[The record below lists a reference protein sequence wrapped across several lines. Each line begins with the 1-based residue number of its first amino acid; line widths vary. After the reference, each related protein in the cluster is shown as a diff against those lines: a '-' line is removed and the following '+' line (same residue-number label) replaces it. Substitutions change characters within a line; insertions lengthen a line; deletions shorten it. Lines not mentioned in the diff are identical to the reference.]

1 MAMTTTPT
9 ITAQRAVRTI
19 IAMPWHGFSAV
30 SGAWMLHPSDAHL
43 LDPVLGID
51 AFMLRDSPF
60 APHPH
65 AGFSAVTLLFPEA
78 EVGFH
83 NFDSLGT
90 RCQIAPGDLHW
101 TQAGRG
107 MMHDEPPIEIG
118 PKVTGLQVFVNLA
131 MRHKE
136 SPPVALHTDVGDM
149 PLITLP
155 GVQVRVVSGAH
166 DGHIAPITSDA
177 RWLTQ
182 IAMLDAT
189 LDPGAAWQT
198 TIPAGQRAF
207 FVLIQGTL
215 TVANET
221 RTSSE
226 EARQAF
232 VFEDTGD
239 AVTLQNTGNDAAR
252 GVLFYGMPLGE
263 PIVSHGPFNGNT
275 GADIARYIERYQRG
289 EMGIL
294 EPDGRLVR
302 SAAQGA

>member
-9 ITAQRAVRTI
+9 TTAQRAVRTV
-19 IAMPWHGFSAV
+19 IAMPWHGFSAA

-83 NFDSLGT
+83 NYDSLGT

-131 MRHKE
+131 ARHKE

-149 PLITLP
+149 PLIALP
-155 GVQVRVVSGAH
+155 GVTVRVVSGTYGNH
-166 DGHIAPITSDA
+166 VAPITEDK

-182 IAMLDAT
+182 VAMLDAT
-189 LDPGAAWQT
+189 LNPGASWQA
-198 TIPAGQRAF
+198 TIPVGQRAF
-207 FVLIQGTL
+207 FVLIQGML

-232 VFEDTGD
+232 VFEDVGDD
-239 AVTLQNTGNDAAR
+239 AVLRNTGKNAVR
-252 GVLFYGMPLGE
+252 GVLFYGAPLGE
-263 PIVSHGPFNGNT
+263 PIVPHGPFNGNT
-275 GADIARYIERYQRG
+275 RADIARYVERYQRG

-294 EPDGRLVR
+294 EADGLLARRVLV
-302 SAAQGA
+302 